1 MANYRR
7 KPRPIYSN
15 QPAMNH
21 ALNMNIRQ
29 SEVRVLDAEN
39 QMLGVMSLSEALE
52 MAFAEGKD
60 LIEINGKASP
70 ALCKIQEYSKFK
82 YQLSKAESA
91 KVDTTPKEKTLR
103 LSVRIGPH
111 DLMNNAKKADDFVV
125 KKNIVKI
132 QIKMRGRE
140 KSHPELTY
148 EIMDQFLGMLSQP
161 IDFVSE
167 PKLNGDSN
175 ICVFKLS
182 KGKSVVKEEG
192 RDEPE
197 QGIKS

>member
-7 KPRPIYSN
+7 KPKPLHSN
-15 QPAMNH
+15 QPIMNH
-21 ALNMNIRQ
+21 PLNMNIKH
-29 SEVRVLDAEN
+29 SEVRVLDSDN

-52 MAFAEGKD
+52 MAFEEEKD
-60 LIEINGKASP
+60 LIEINGKAVP

-82 YQLSKAESA
+82 YQLSKAESS
-91 KVDTTPKEKTLR
+91 KVDNTPKEKMLR

-111 DLMNNAKKADDFVV
+111 DLLNNAKKVDEFLL

-148 EIMDQFLGMLSQP
+148 EIMDQFLSMITQP
-161 IDFVSE
+161 IDFIAE

-175 ICVFKLS
+175 ICVFKLA
-182 KGKSVVKEEG
+182 KGKAVIKEEA
-192 RDEPE
+192 ESTTE
-197 QGIKS
+197 SK

>member
-15 QPAMNH
+15 QPVMNH

-60 LIEINGKASP
+60 LIEINGKVSP

-111 DLMNNAKKADDFVV
+111 DLMNNAKKADEFVI

-148 EIMDQFLGMLSQP
+148 EIMEQFLSMVTQP
-161 IDFVSE
+161 IDFVAE

-175 ICVFKLS
+175 ICVFKLA
-182 KGKSVVKEEG
+182 KGKVATVKAEG
-192 RDEPE
+192 EVE
-197 QGIKS
+197 TIA

>member
-15 QPAMNH
+15 VPVMNH

-39 QMLGVMSLSEALE
+39 QMLGVMSLSQALE

-60 LIEINGKASP
+60 LIEINGKVTP

-82 YQLSKAESA
+82 YQVSKLESA
-91 KVDTTPKEKTLR
+91 KIDTTPKEKTIR

-111 DLMNNAKKADDFVV
+111 DLLNNAKKADEFML

-140 KSHPELTY
+140 KSHPELTH
-148 EIMDQFLGMLSQP
+148 EIMQQFLSMVTAP
-161 IDFVSE
+161 VDFVAE

-175 ICVFKLS
+175 ICMIKLA
-182 KGKSVVKEEG
+182 KGKVVASAEVAE
-192 RDEPE
+192 
-197 QGIKS
+197 

>member
-7 KPRPIYSN
+7 KPRPLYSN
-15 QPAMNH
+15 QPVMNH
-21 ALNMNIRQ
+21 VLNMNIRQ
-29 SEVRVLDAEN
+29 SEVRVLDADN
-39 QMLGVMSLSEALE
+39 QMLGVMSLSKALE

-60 LIEINGKASP
+60 LIEINGKVTP

-82 YQLSKAESA
+82 YQLSKLESA
-91 KVDTTPKEKTLR
+91 KVDTTPKEKTIR

-111 DLMNNAKKADDFVV
+111 DLLNNAKKVDDFMI

-140 KSHPELTY
+140 KSHPELTH
-148 EIMDQFLGMLSQP
+148 EIMQQFLSMVKEP
-161 IDFVSE
+161 IDFVAE

-175 ICVFKLS
+175 ICVIKLA
-182 KGKSVVKEEG
+182 KGKSVVKTDNEE
-192 RDEPE
+192 
-197 QGIKS
+197 

>member
-1 MANYRR
+1 
-7 KPRPIYSN
+7 
-15 QPAMNH
+15 MNH

-39 QMLGVMSLSEALE
+39 QMIGVMSLSQALE
-52 MAFAEGKD
+52 MAFAESKD
-60 LIEINGKASP
+60 LIEINGKVSP

-91 KVDTTPKEKTLR
+91 KVDTTPKEKTIR

-111 DLMNNAKKADDFVV
+111 DLLNNAKKVDDFLI

-140 KSHPELTY
+140 KSHPELTH
-148 EIMDQFLGMLSQP
+148 EIMQQFLSMVTQP
-161 IDFVSE
+161 IDFVAE

-175 ICVFKLS
+175 ICVFKMA
-182 KGKSVVKEEG
+182 KGKVATKEE
-192 RDEPE
+192 EQPE
-197 QGIKS
+197 TKA

>member
-7 KPRPIYSN
+7 KPRPLYTN
-15 QPAMNH
+15 QPIMNH

-60 LIEINGKASP
+60 LIEINGKVSP

-82 YQLSKAESA
+82 YQLSKLESA
-91 KVDTTPKEKTLR
+91 KVDTTPKEKTIR

-111 DLMNNAKKADDFVV
+111 DLMNNAKKADDFMI

-148 EIMDQFLGMLSQP
+148 EIMQQFLSMVKEP

-175 ICVFKLS
+175 ICVIKLAKNKIITTEIVAS
-182 KGKSVVKEEG
+182 
-192 RDEPE
+192 
-197 QGIKS
+197 